1 MVERL
6 MSSPSASPRGSLTR
20 PGVAPLGRGLEAL
33 DGERISALLG
43 PDGPFAATLPGFE
56 HRESQ
61 QEMAGAVAAVLRE
74 GGQLLVEAGTGTG
87 KSLAYLVPAVLS
99 GQRVVVSTGT
109 KNLQEQLFYK
119 DIPLVRKA
127 LQVPFSACLMKG
139 RGNYLCLARYAQFAA
154 QPTFRL
160 FEEAQHFD
168 SLHRWSTLTRTGD
181 RSEIPGVPERLDFWK
196 TISARS
202 ENCVGKDCPD
212 FDRCHVTRLRQ
223 RASESEI
230 LIVNHHLL
238 FADLM
243 VREGS
248 FGEVIPEYDHLVLDE
263 AHQIEDV
270 ATAYF
275 GLTVSTMRVDEL
287 VHDAEKAWE
296 SRNGAGADA
305 RRIRDVKAELRLLRG
320 AGQELFELYRSKAAK
335 EERYRLRPGSANG
348 DQHRARDG
356 FRRQLARVRDLLAG
370 IPNPDEST
378 VALLRRAGEIERDLD
393 VILDASDPE
402 SVSWCEQRERS
413 VALRASPIHVAPL
426 VQRLLF
432 EKKRTV
438 VMTSATL
445 AVEGSFDYSSSRV
458 GAAADSGRILASP
471 FDYRRQALLYVPR
484 DLPPP
489 RDPVFLERAAAEIR
503 ELVRW
508 SRGRA
513 FLLFTSFANLHW
525 IRRSLGK
532 SFPYP
537 LFVQGD
543 ASRGEILDS
552 FRETPGAVLLAT
564 SSFWEGVDVMGEQLS
579 LVVIDKLPFAVP
591 GDPLVSARIDSVTSE
606 GGNAFRD
613 YQVPMAILS
622 LKQGLGR
629 LIRSRSD
636 KGVVAV
642 LDSRLATMPYG
653 KRFLSSLPPYRL
665 THDRADVARFF
676 EGDEPAP

>member
-1 MVERL
+1 
-6 MSSPSASPRGSLTR
+6 MSPPGQTGQMDAPRTRVRSLE
-20 PGVAPLGRGLEAL
+20 RGLDAL
-33 DGERISALLG
+33 DTERVKELLG
-43 PDGPFAATLPGFE
+43 PAGPFTTTLAGFE

-61 QEMAGAVAAVLRE
+61 QEMAGAVADMLRE

-87 KSLAYLVPAVLS
+87 KTLAYLVPAVLS
-99 GQRVVVSTGT
+99 GQRIVISTGT

-127 LQVPFSACLMKG
+127 LHVPFTACLMKG

-168 SLHRWSTLTRTGD
+168 TLHRWSLMTKTGD
-181 RSEIPGVPERLDFWK
+181 RSEIPGVPERLEFWSG
-196 TISARS
+196 ISARS

-212 FDRCHVTRLRQ
+212 FDRCYVTRLRQ
-223 RASESEI
+223 RASETDI
-230 LIVNHHLL
+230 IVVNHHLL

-248 FGEVIPEYDHLVLDE
+248 FGEVIPEYDHLILDE

-275 GLTVSTMRVDEL
+275 GLTVSTARVEEL
-287 VHDAEKAWE
+287 AHDVEKAWE
-296 SRNGAGADA
+296 TRSSPARVRAAKTEIRRFREAG
-305 RRIRDVKAELRLLRG
+305 R
-320 AGQELFELYRSKAAK
+320 ELFELYRSR
-335 EERYRLRPGSANG
+335 EERYRLKAASATRE
-348 DQHRARDG
+348 QEQAREG
-356 FRRQLARVRDLLAG
+356 FRRQLAKLREGLSG

-378 VALLRRAGEIERDLD
+378 VALLRRTAEIERDLE

-413 VALRASPIHVAPL
+413 VALRASPIQVAPM
-426 VQRLLF
+426 VQRMLL
-432 EKKRTV
+432 EKKRAV

-445 AVEGSFDYSSSRV
+445 AVEGSFEYLSSRLGV
-458 GAAADSGRILASP
+458 ATDRGRILVSP
-471 FDYRRQALLYVPR
+471 FDYRRQAILYVPR

-489 RDPVFLERAAAEIR
+489 RDPHFLERAAAEIR
-503 ELVRW
+503 ELLRW

-513 FLLFTSFANLHW
+513 FLLFTSFANLYRV
-525 IRRSLGK
+525 RRALGND
-532 SFPYP
+532 FPYP
-537 LFVQGD
+537 LLVQGE
-543 ASRGEILDS
+543 ASRGELLDS
-552 FRETPGAVLLAT
+552 FRETRGAVLLAT

-591 GDPLVSARIDSVTSE
+591 GDPLISARIDWVTSK
-606 GGNAFRD
+606 GGNGFRD
-613 YQVPMAILS
+613 YQVPMAVLS

-636 KGVVAV
+636 RGVVAV
-642 LDSRLATMPYG
+642 LDSRLTTMSYG
-653 KRFLSSLPPYRL
+653 KRFLLSLPPYRL
-665 THDRADVARFF
+665 THDRAEVARFF
-676 EGDEPAP
+676 EGEAAP

>member
-1 MVERL
+1 MGV
-6 MSSPSASPRGSLTR
+6 PRA
-20 PGVAPLGRGLEAL
+20 GVAALERGLDAL
-33 DGERISALLG
+33 DAGRVRSLLG
-43 PDGPFAATLPGFE
+43 PDGPLASTLPAFE

-61 QEMAGAVAAVLRE
+61 QEMAGAVADVLRD

-87 KSLAYLVPAVLS
+87 KSLAYLIPAVLS
-99 GQRVVVSTGT
+99 GQRVVISTGT

-119 DIPLVRKA
+119 DIPLVREA
-127 LQVPFSACLMKG
+127 LKVPFNACLMKG

-160 FEEAQHFD
+160 FEEAQHFERLHQW
-168 SLHRWSTLTRTGD
+168 SLVTKTGD
-181 RSEIPGVPERLDFWK
+181 RSEIPGVPERLEFWK
-196 TISARS
+196 TVSARS

-212 FDRCHVTRLRQ
+212 FDRCYVTRLRQ
-223 RASESEI
+223 HASESE
-230 LIVNHHLL
+230 LIVVNHHLL

-248 FGEVIPEYDHLVLDE
+248 FGEVIPEHDHLILDE

-275 GLTVSTMRVDEL
+275 GLTVSTVRVDEL
-287 VHDAEKAWE
+287 AHDAEKAWE
-296 SRNGAGADA
+296 SRSTSA
-305 RRIRDVKAELRLLRG
+305 RIRDAKSEIRRLRG
-320 AGQELFELYRSKAAK
+320 AGLELFELYRSK
-335 EERYRLRPGSANG
+335 EERYRLKPQGANRE
-348 DQHRARDG
+348 QQRAREG
-356 FRRQLARVRDLLAG
+356 FRRQLTRVRDGLAG
-370 IPNPDEST
+370 ISNPDEST
-378 VALLRRAGEIERDLD
+378 VALVRRAGEIGHDLD

-413 VALRASPIHVAPL
+413 VALRASPIQVAPL
-426 VQRLLF
+426 VQRLLL
-432 EKKRTV
+432 ERKRTV

-445 AVEGSFDYSSSRV
+445 AVEGSFDYLSSRL
-458 GAAADSGRILASP
+458 GAATDRGRILASP
-471 FDYRRQALLYVPR
+471 FDYRRQAILYVPR
-484 DLPPP
+484 ELPAP
-489 RDPVFLERAAAEIR
+489 RDPAFLEQAVAEIR
-503 ELVRW
+503 ELVRL

-513 FLLFTSFANLHW
+513 FLLFTSFANLHGV
-525 IRRSLGK
+525 RRCLG
-532 SFPYP
+532 SELPYP

-543 ASRGEILDS
+543 ASRSEILDS
-552 FRETPGAVLLAT
+552 FRETPGSVLLAT

-591 GDPLVSARIDSVTSE
+591 GDPLVSARIDSVTSA
-606 GGNAFRD
+606 GGNGFRD

-642 LDSRLATMPYG
+642 LDSRLATMSYG
-653 KRFLSSLPPYRL
+653 KRFLLSLPPYRL

-676 EGDEPAP
+676 EGDRSAP